1 MWRESAVLLK
11 PTLQRYVGVFCADF
25 SCPYFYIFSVSLKSN
40 IQGIEK
46 CAELQAQ
53 GMDCQPS
60 VEPVPSEGD
69 DGEGAL
75 VPVASDGDGEIWES
89 CEEIPLT
96 RSSCTGEVGSPEYF
110 GFNLSL
116 NLLISKGLQ

>member
-11 PTLQRYVGVFCADF
+11 PTLQRFVAVFCADF

-69 DGEGAL
+69 G
-75 VPVASDGDGEIWES
+75 GDEAPGEIWES

-96 RSSCTGEVGSPEYF
+96 RSSCKGEVCSQEYF
-110 GFNLSL
+110 GLSSCTYL
-116 NLLISKGLQ
+116 YKLSFL

>member
-1 MWRESAVLLK
+1 MQLSSLLNICLFK
-11 PTLQRYVGVFCADF
+11 N
-25 SCPYFYIFSVSLKSN
+25 N

-53 GMDCQPS
+53 GMDCQP
-60 VEPVPSEGD
+60 
-69 DGEGAL
+69 
-75 VPVASDGDGEIWES
+75 VASDGDEAPGEIWET

>member
-53 GMDCQPS
+53 GMDCQPVAS
-60 VEPVPSEGD
+60 DGD
-69 DGEGAL
+69 DGDGAL
-75 VPVASDGDGEIWES
+75 VPVASDGDEAPGEIWET

-96 RSSCTGEVGSPEYF
+96 RSRCTGEVGSPEYF

>member
-53 GMDCQPS
+53 GMDCQP
-60 VEPVPSEGD
+60 
-69 DGEGAL
+69 
-75 VPVASDGDGEIWES
+75 VASDGDDGDYGDEAPGENWES
-89 CEEIPLT
+89 CEEIPLM

>member
-60 VEPVPSEGD
+60 VEPVASEGD
-69 DGEGAL
+69 DG
-75 VPVASDGDGEIWES
+75 DGGDEAPGEIWES
-89 CEEIPLT
+89 CEEIPLM

-110 GFNLSL
+110 GLSSSSYHFKL
-116 NLLISKGLQ
+116 PFL